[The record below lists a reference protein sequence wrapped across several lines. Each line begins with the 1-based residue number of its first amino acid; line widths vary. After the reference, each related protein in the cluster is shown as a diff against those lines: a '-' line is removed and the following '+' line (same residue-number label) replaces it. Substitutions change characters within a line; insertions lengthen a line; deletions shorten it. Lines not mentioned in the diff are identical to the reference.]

1 MSKSKTRADDVVLLL
16 LGESLD
22 LDKHL
27 NLSYS
32 RPPTNKQVLLC
43 VLANKTHLYNNR
55 VKIEHHAKEEV
66 LKKLEEHAAKSNL
79 PLKSKCGLHSQINVL
94 LKSYDKERAV

>member
-1 MSKSKTRADDVVLLL
+1 M
-16 LGESLD
+16 
-22 LDKHL
+22 
-27 NLSYS
+27 
-32 RPPTNKQVLLC
+32 
-43 VLANKTHLYNNR
+43 YNNR

-94 LKSYDKERAV
+94 LKSYDKERAVQLGSQILTSIKWVRIRKLN